1 MLKPKEL
8 QNLPKG
14 LTDIYSELS
23 EFVLRDIA
31 RRIAKAAEITD
42 VAEYQLYRARALGLS
57 TKEITQKIAKINGVA
72 ETEIEKIIREA
83 AERSNEFDR
92 KM

>member
-1 MLKPKEL
+1 MLTPKEL

-31 RRIAKAAEITD
+31 RRIQSLQHRTELPLKLRD
-42 VAEYQLYRARALGLS
+42 RVVGGLVL
-57 TKEITQKIAKINGVA
+57 A
-72 ETEIEKIIREA
+72 
-83 AERSNEFDR
+83 
-92 KM
+92 

>member
-31 RRIAKAAEITD
+31 RPVTAPRKVLPRKFRAVIHIDLLGKSAPKNGISERQQRIGIRK
-42 VAEYQLYRARALGLS
+42 GLP
-57 TKEITQKIAKINGVA
+57 
-72 ETEIEKIIREA
+72 
-83 AERSNEFDR
+83 
-92 KM
+92 